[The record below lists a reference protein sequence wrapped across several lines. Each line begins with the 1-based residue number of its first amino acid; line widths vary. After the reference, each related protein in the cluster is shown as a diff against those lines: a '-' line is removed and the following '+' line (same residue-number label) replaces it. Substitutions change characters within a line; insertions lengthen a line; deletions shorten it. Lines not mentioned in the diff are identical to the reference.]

1 MIILQLL
8 VFILQ
13 PNVVVTVIT
22 YDCFRRA
29 TQDYLE
35 RVSVSVC
42 VYVCVQSECAY
53 IFSVSIDFCC
63 KTHSYIAS

>member
-22 YDCFRRA
+22 YDCFRSA

-42 VYVCVQSECAY
+42 VYVCVQSECTY
-53 IFSVSIDFCC
+53 MF
-63 KTHSYIAS
+63 